1 THKGVGVSKLANLN
15 SHFALKMSAATQ
27 ARTARKTQIG
37 FVSSRSGDKSIKV
50 TVAYKTPHPLYQKVV
65 NRQTVLH
72 VHDEKNETKVG
83 DKVEVMETR
92 PISRLKRWRVINV
105 LQKAVVAEGTAIS
118 ETDVAAAVPTKTA
131 KPQEAAAPEPG
142 K

>member
-1 THKGVGVSKLANLN
+1 
-15 SHFALKMSAATQ
+15 MSSPATPGT
-27 ARTARKTQIG
+27 RSARKTQIG

-50 TVAYKTPHPLYQKVV
+50 TIAYKTPHPLYQKVV

-92 PISRLKRWRVINV
+92 PISRLKRWRVVSV
-105 LQKAVVAEGTAIS
+105 LQKAVTAVGTAITES
-118 ETDVAAAVPTKTA
+118 DVAAAV
-131 KPQEAAAPEPG
+131 
-142 K
+142 

>member
-1 THKGVGVSKLANLN
+1 
-15 SHFALKMSAATQ
+15 MSSATNGQ
-27 ARTARKTQIG
+27 RTQRKTQIG

-72 VHDEKNETKVG
+72 VHDEKNETAVG

-92 PISRLKRWRVINV
+92 PLSRLKRWRVIAV
-105 LQKAVVAEGTAIS
+105 VQKAVAAEGAAVS
-118 ETDVAAAVPTKTA
+118 EADVAASVPTKTRKTA
-131 KPQEAAAPEPG
+131 DSATPAEKA
-142 K
+142 

>member
-1 THKGVGVSKLANLN
+1 
-15 SHFALKMSAATQ
+15 MSTATSGQ
-27 ARTARKTQIG
+27 RTTRKTQIG

-50 TVAYKTPHPLYQKVV
+50 TVAYKTPHPLYHKVV

-92 PISRLKRWRVINV
+92 PISRLKRWRVTSV
-105 LQKAVVAEGTAIS
+105 LQKAIVADGAAIS
-118 ETDVAAAVPTKTA
+118 ESDVAATVPTKTT
-131 KPQEAAAPEPG
+131 KTSDAAPAADA
-142 K
+142 KA

>member
-1 THKGVGVSKLANLN
+1 
-15 SHFALKMSAATQ
+15 MSSATPGQ
-27 ARTARKTQIG
+27 RRARKTQIG

-50 TVAYKTPHPLYQKVV
+50 TVPYKSPHPLYQKVV

-92 PISRLKRWRVINV
+92 PLSRLKRWRVLSIV
-105 LQKAVVAEGTAIS
+105 QRAIVAEGAAIS
-118 ETDVAAAVPTKTA
+118 EADVAAAVPTKSTKA
-131 KPQEAAAPEPG
+131 NEAAPAPAAQP
-142 K
+142 